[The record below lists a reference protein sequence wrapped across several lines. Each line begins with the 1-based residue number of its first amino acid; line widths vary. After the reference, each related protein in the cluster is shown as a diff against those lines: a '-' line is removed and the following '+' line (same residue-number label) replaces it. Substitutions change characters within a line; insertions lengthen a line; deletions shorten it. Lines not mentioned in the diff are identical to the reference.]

1 MAWLRRALRRGM
13 VIPAHPLALT
23 ARRRLDERRQ
33 RALTRYYLDAGAGG
47 VALGVHTTQFAIR
60 DPAVGLFR
68 PVLELGAEAVAEW
81 EPRLR
86 RRVVRIAGACG
97 PTRQAVREAGI
108 ARDLGYHCVLLSLGG
123 LGRWSDDRLLAHAR
137 AVGAVL
143 PLMGFYLQPAVGG
156 RPLGYRFW
164 RRFAELDALVAI
176 KVAPFDRYRTLDV
189 LRAVADAG
197 RAGDVALYTGN
208 DDSIVAD
215 LLAPP
220 GAGRRRAGMVG
231 GLLGHWAFWTRG
243 AVRLLARC
251 RRARARRAAPASL
264 LALGARITDVNGAVF
279 DAANGFR
286 GCLPGIHEMLRRQG
300 LLAGRWCLDPA
311 EDLSPGQLREID
323 RVWRASPDLRD
334 DAFVAG
340 RLARWLA

>member
-1 MAWLRRALRRGM
+1 
-13 VIPAHPLALT
+13 
-23 ARRRLDERRQ
+23 
-33 RALTRYYLDAGAGG
+33 
-47 VALGVHTTQFAIR
+47 
-60 DPAVGLFR
+60 
-68 PVLELGAEAVAEW
+68 
-81 EPRLR
+81 
-86 RRVVRIAGACG
+86 
-97 PTRQAVREAGI
+97 
-108 ARDLGYHCVLLSLGG
+108 
-123 LGRWSDDRLLAHAR
+123 
-137 AVGAVL
+137 
-143 PLMGFYLQPAVGG
+143 
-156 RPLGYRFW
+156 
-164 RRFAELDALVAI
+164 
-176 KVAPFDRYRTLDV
+176 
-189 LRAVADAG
+189 
-197 RAGDVALYTGN
+197 
-208 DDSIVAD
+208 
-215 LLAPP
+215 
-220 GAGRRRAGMVG
+220 VG